1 MASDIR
7 ICAVGGT
14 QAIARE
20 LLAAVRY
27 ILGKEVGIAVT
38 PREIAGQEA
47 DLFITMPNRV
57 ADIAKFVPEHQVLGF
72 ELQPSPAFLVQVAMI
87 PHVSTVYVFHNNRRG
102 GENLVKNCESNG
114 IKHLLFELVPF
125 QEMPGQEVIDLLP
138 RADFVIGTNT
148 LIDSVLLTE
157 YRQYL
162 KQGAKVIGAERIP
175 TLRSVS
181 SLTQWVTTWSHNK
194 LAGKVSN
201 TVQKLSQRLQQITA
215 ATNGVAGS
223 IEAGALSLKKLLQDM
238 EQETARGKHMLSIS
252 ESLAEAANSIGTV
265 AGSIKEISDQTNLL
279 ALNASI
285 EAARVGELG
294 RGFAVVA
301 KEVSKLAGE
310 SRQSI
315 ESIRKAIGNVQ
326 TAVNQIIPVQK
337 DIAAA
342 MSSRQ
347 SEFAKVVAASTGER
361 ETLKDIF
368 LALEK
373 INMLGEEL
381 LAITH

>member
-14 QAIARE
+14 QAIAGE
-20 LLAAVRY
+20 LLSAVRY

-57 ADIAKFVPEHQVLGF
+57 ADTAKLVPEYQVLGF

-102 GENLVKNCESNG
+102 GENLVKNCEANG

-125 QEMPGQEVIDLLP
+125 QEMPALEVTDLLR

-148 LIDSVLLTE
+148 LIDGVLSVE

-162 KQGAKVIGAERIP
+162 KQGVKIIGAERIP

-181 SLTQWVTTWSHNK
+181 SLTQWVTTWNHNK
-194 LAGKVSN
+194 LAGKVTN

-215 ATNGVAGS
+215 ATSGVTGS
-223 IEAGALSLKKLLQDM
+223 IEAGALSLEKLLKDM
-238 EQETARGKHMLSIS
+238 EQEAAQGKQMLLIS
-252 ESLAEAANSIGTV
+252 ESLSEAANSIGTV

-285 EAARVGELG
+285 EAARVGEQG

-315 ESIRKAIGNVQ
+315 ESIRKAIDNVQ
-326 TAVNQIIPVQK
+326 KAVNQIIPVQK
-337 DIAAA
+337 EIAEA

-347 SEFAKVVAASTGER
+347 SEFAKVVTASTEER